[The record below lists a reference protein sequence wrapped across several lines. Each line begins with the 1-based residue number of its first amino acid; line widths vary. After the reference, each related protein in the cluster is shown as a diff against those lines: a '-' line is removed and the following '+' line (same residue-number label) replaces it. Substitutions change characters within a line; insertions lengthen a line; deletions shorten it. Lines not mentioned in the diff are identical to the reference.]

1 MQRDKLTGLQAFA
14 TLTRA
19 SKDTN
24 IKLVDVA
31 RWLVDEH
38 ESALVASSSTRGRR
52 SRQLACTDEALEA
65 PGCLRT
71 LSTFATFCRDS
82 TGSDR
87 SGALAARWLWPPL
100 REVTSRSMPSP
111 SQCMVR
117 RRTDKSQCKLV
128 ALA

>member
-38 ESALVASSSTRGRR
+38 ESALATGDCRVRGLASKAVR
-52 SRQLACTDEALEA
+52 S
-65 PGCLRT
+65 GCW
-71 LSTFATFCRDS
+71 TFASACAGKHVTK
-82 TGSDR
+82 GE
-87 SGALAARWLWPPL
+87 LRWPANATLP
-100 REVTSRSMPSP
+100 SRS
-111 SQCMVR
+111 
-117 RRTDKSQCKLV
+117 
-128 ALA
+128 